1 MISKILGIYCILSYA
16 VTTILLYRGFKLQPE
31 LFNPMKP
38 LMMLL
43 FVFSPIT
50 LPFMIYG
57 GIKQRLAK

>member
-1 MISKILGIYCILSYA
+1 MISKILAAYCILSYA
-16 VTTILLYRGFKLQPE
+16 VTTWLIYRGFKLQPE

-57 GIKQRLAK
+57 GIKQKFGR